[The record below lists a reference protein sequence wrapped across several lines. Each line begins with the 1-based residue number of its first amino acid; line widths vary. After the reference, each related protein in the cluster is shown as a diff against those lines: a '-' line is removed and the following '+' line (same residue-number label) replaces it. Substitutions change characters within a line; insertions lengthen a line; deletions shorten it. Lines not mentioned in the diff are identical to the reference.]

1 MVMPNS
7 VERNIKIVSKQ
18 RSIKQISF
26 IEARSSGLH
35 IFSRYPMP
43 RLGAV
48 LLATI
53 LREKGYEVKTFIE
66 DVADPDWTFIESS
79 DLVCISTITSTA
91 LRAYVIG
98 KRLKA
103 LQIPV
108 VMGGAHPTFM
118 ADESLEYADFVIRG
132 EGENAL
138 GELLEH
144 FETGAPALESIKGLS
159 FKTGNKKVH
168 NPQREFIDD
177 LDILPIPDFSLVHK
191 WNPSNPYPVS
201 TSRGCPH
208 ACKFCSVIT
217 MFGRQYRFQSVGA
230 TLKALRYATSVS
242 KATKFIVDDNFAA
255 NKKRSKEILRGMISE
270 GIKTPWSAQVRT
282 DVALDPEL
290 LRLMADTGCRMLFI
304 GFESI
309 NPQTLVAY
317 NKKQNVK
324 DIINCIRAVKENG
337 IRIHGMF
344 AIGADTDDVETIRE
358 TARFATALGIDTV
371 QFLILTPLPGTPL
384 FADMVKSERLLHR
397 QWSKYDVHHVVFQ
410 PQRMSSTALQLETF
424 KAMGRFYSWRY
435 IAEHLGR
442 MDFQYAA
449 IGLFGKVAVH
459 HFLKTSANYL
469 DDLAK
474 LRSEAPISAET
485 PI

>member
-1 MVMPNS
+1 M
-7 VERNIKIVSKQ
+7 KTASKQ
-18 RSIKQISF
+18 RAIKKVSF

-48 LLATI
+48 LLSTI
-53 LREKGYEVKTFIE
+53 LREKGYEVKAFIE
-66 DVADPDWTFIESS
+66 DVAEADWAFIESS

-91 LRAYVIG
+91 TRAYDIG
-98 KRLKA
+98 KRLQA
-103 LQIPV
+103 LHIPV

-118 ADESLEYADFVIRG
+118 ADESLEHADFVIRG

-144 FETGAPALESIKGLS
+144 LETGTPALEKIKGLS
-159 FKTGNKKVH
+159 YKTGGNKKVH

-177 LDILPIPDFSLVHK
+177 LDALPMPDFSLVHK
-191 WNPSNPYPVS
+191 WNPSNPYPIS

-217 MFGRQYRFQSVGA
+217 MFGREYRFQSVEA
-230 TLKALRYATSVS
+230 TLKAMRHATSIS

-255 NKKRSKEILRGMISE
+255 NRKRSKEILRGMIAE

-282 DVALDPEL
+282 DVARDPEL

-309 NPQTLVAY
+309 NPQTLAAY
-317 NKKQNVK
+317 NKKQDVQ
-324 DIINCIRAVKENG
+324 DIVNCIRAVKDNG

-384 FADMVKSERLLHR
+384 FEDMVKSERLLHR
-397 QWSKYDVHHVVFQ
+397 LWSKYDVHHVVFQ
-410 PQRMSSTALQLETF
+410 PQRMSATALQIETF
-424 KAMGRFYSWRY
+424 KAMGRFYSWKY
-435 IAEHLGR
+435 IAGHIGR

-459 HFLKTSANYL
+459 HFLKTSARYL
-469 DDLAK
+469 DDLAEIA
-474 LRSEAPISAET
+474 SEAPVSTVTTI
-485 PI
+485 